1 MLKLLN
7 HSSYFNLSSAPTIEG
22 TEVTLTTTKY
32 LEVDDTDIPTEVI
45 GDFPGLEANKTF
57 TLGATEPDIDH
68 CFVLDPSNPKIPLDT
83 RSLEPRLLISLFHPG
98 SGIHLE
104 VFSTEPA
111 FQFYTG
117 KYIDVAAT
125 SDRPARGKRA
135 GMCIE
140 PSRYINAINV
150 PEWRDQMLLK
160 KNNIYGAKTVYKAW
174 K

>member
-1 MLKLLN
+1 M
-7 HSSYFNLSSAPTIEG
+7 
-22 TEVTLTTTKY
+22 
-32 LEVDDTDIPTEVI
+32 EVDENDIPTGTVGE
-45 GDFPGLEANKTF
+45 FPGVEANKSF
-57 TLGATEPDIDH
+57 VLGATEPDIDH
-68 CFVLDPSNPKIPLDT
+68 CFILDPIKQNVPIDT
-83 RSLEPRLLISLFHPG
+83 RDSILQKLISLHHPG

-125 SDRPARGKRA
+125 EHTPARGKRA

-150 PEWRDQMLLK
+150 PDWRAQVLLK
-160 KNNIYGAKTVYKAW
+160 KDSIYGAKTVYKAW
-174 K
+174 KA